1 MSRSATGGGVRG
13 LRAAAIWPLRIYQR
27 YLSPL
32 KGAPSC
38 RFHPTCSSYAIEAIE
53 VHGAL
58 KGSWMGFMRV
68 LRCHPFHPGGYDP
81 VPAAKAQGGYVVSP
95 SATLGGTIT
104 SARNYEKKASTGA
117 DVSTEAP

>member
-1 MSRSATGGGVRG
+1 MSSGASGGGGVR
-13 LRAAAIWPLRIYQR
+13 RALKDAAIWPLKAYQR

-53 VHGAL
+53 VHGVL
-58 KGSWMGFMRV
+58 RGSWMGLMRV

-81 VPAAKAQGGYVVSP
+81 VPPRGRSRAHRHDPQP
-95 SATLGGTIT
+95 SA
-104 SARNYEKKASTGA
+104 KPGA
-117 DVSTEAP
+117 HTEAP